1 MTGKA
6 LVCKLGTHQDIEGA
20 DKIVQVDMFGETI
33 ITQKTNEEGTVGL
46 LFDCETQLSEVY
58 AGSNNMYRHRNLN
71 YDKSITGYMNY
82 NARVKPI
89 KLKGVKCSALFIP
102 LNSLLNLNIKLS
114 NLNIGEEFDTIEG
127 ITICK
132 KYVSPETTKA
142 MSNKQGKVK
151 KNLTA
156 TFKEHFD
163 TDQWGRNKHKVKS
176 NDLIIIT
183 EKLHGT
189 SARCGYLPVTY
200 KLTWW
205 QNFWHGIAALFG
217 YGIFD
222 FKNPDNL
229 TDYKFVVG
237 SRRVVKSIDGNEAEN
252 KEHFYNHDLWTEV
265 SKNHFKGKLNKGET
279 IYFEILGYDLEG
291 SPIMGTHSN
300 DKLKNFMNKN
310 EFKKFKDKY
319 GDNTVFHYGCGNK
332 EQAIYVYRISNTNED
347 GETYDLSWEQLKVR
361 CERLGVKHVPELEV
375 TIVYNYK
382 GVGDS
387 VLDMIGTNYGEDID
401 KAVIRHSEEDSK
413 EFPGHIREGVCIR
426 IENGTPTPLVL
437 KNKAFIFKALES
449 IIKDKDILN
458 IEESN

>member
-6 LVCKLGTHQDIEGA
+6 LICKLGTHQNIEEA
-20 DKIVQVDMFGETI
+20 DKIVQVDMFGETV

-46 LFDCETQLSEVY
+46 LFDCETQLSEAY
-58 AGSNNMYRHRNLN
+58 AGSNNMYRHCNLN
-71 YDKSITGYMNY
+71 YDKSITGYMDDS
-82 NARVKPI
+82 ARVKPI
-89 KLKGVKCSALFIP
+89 KLKGVKCSALFMP
-102 LNSLLNLNIKLS
+102 LSSLLNLNIKLS

-132 KYVSPETTKA
+132 KYVSPKTAKA
-142 MSNKQGKVK
+142 MSNKQGRVK
-151 KNLTA
+151 KDLTP

-163 TDQWGRNKHKVKS
+163 TDQWGRNKHKVKP
-176 NDLIIIT
+176 NDLVIIT

-189 SARCGYLPVTY
+189 SARCGFLPVETSLSIW
-200 KLTWW
+200 KK
-205 QNFWHGIAALFG
+205 FCLFLADG
-217 YGIFD
+217 
-222 FKNPDNL
+222 KWNRSV
-229 TDYKFVVG
+229 TEYKFVVG
-237 SRRVVKSIDGNEAEN
+237 SRRVVKSIDENEAEN
-252 KEHFYNHDLWTEV
+252 KEHFYNHDLWTKV
-265 SKNHFKGKLNKGET
+265 SKTHFKGKLNKGET

-387 VLDMIGTNYGEDID
+387 VLNMIGTNCGEDID

-426 IENGTPTPLVL
+426 IENGTSTPLVL
-437 KNKAFIFKALES
+437 KNKAFIFKALEG
-449 IIKDKDILN
+449 IIKDKDILD